1 MKRENNIIPSDKIF
15 TTSIRLTIMLILFSH
30 KKILLNELK
39 SILELTSGNLD
50 HHLRKLETIGYITTR
65 KSFFPTR
72 PLTIVE
78 ITKEGFDAF
87 KEYLSKIK
95 EVLNQIPLD

>member
-1 MKRENNIIPSDKIF
+1 MNRENNILPSDKIF

-50 HHLRKLETIGYITTR
+50 HHLRKLETAGYVRTR
-65 KSFFPTR
+65 KSLFPTR
-72 PLTIVE
+72 LLTIVE
-78 ITKEGFDAF
+78 ITTEGFDAF
-87 KEYLSKIK
+87 KEYLSKMK